1 MCAFIWSA
9 EEEGGGAADCDIRG
23 AGAPRVSPPP
33 GRGRFVGL
41 ERTRRLCV
49 TLARGHRTQAARHA
63 ELALALRSA
72 GHGGC
77 AALYRSLA
85 RLHLECAAGLHRAA
99 ATAGVAARMEAVG
112 PRRGV
117 ALFSAAVPTVPGPT
131 PSGTDAHCPK
141 GAPR

>member
-1 MCAFIWSA
+1 MCAFIWSL
-9 EEEGGGAADCDIRG
+9 EEEAGGVADCAIRAGGAL
-23 AGAPRVSPPP
+23 RVSPPP

-49 TLARGHRTQAARHA
+49 TLARGHRIQAARHA

-112 PRRGV
+112 PRKGGAR
-117 ALFSAAVPTVPGPT
+117 FSAVVPT